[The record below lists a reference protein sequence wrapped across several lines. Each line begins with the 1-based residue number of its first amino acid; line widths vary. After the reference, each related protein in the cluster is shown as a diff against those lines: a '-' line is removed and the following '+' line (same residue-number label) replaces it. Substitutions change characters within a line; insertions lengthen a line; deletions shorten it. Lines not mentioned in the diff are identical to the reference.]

1 MIAENVPHVLQALA
15 MTYPDATTELVHQ
28 NPWQL
33 LVATILSAQCTD
45 RRVNMITPRIFARY
59 PDASSLALGSP
70 DEVESLIRDCGL
82 FRSKAKNLIK
92 TAQRISSEFGGEV
105 PRDRQILMT
114 LPGVGRKTA
123 NVVLSSAFGQDA
135 IAVDTHVFR
144 LSRRLG
150 WSQAKEPLATEKDLM
165 AILPQSTWS
174 DAHHWLIWHGRR
186 VCHAVRPAC
195 HSCPLLAW
203 CPQVGVKPMTE
214 ALGR

>member
-1 MIAENVPHVLQALA
+1 MTAEHVTRVLQELA
-15 MTYPDATTELVHQ
+15 RAYPNATTELVYE
-28 NPWQL
+28 NSWQL

-45 RRVNMITPRIFARY
+45 KRVNMITPRIFARY
-59 PDASSLALGSP
+59 PDAASLALASL
-70 DEVESLIRDCGL
+70 DEVEYLIRDCGL

-92 TAQRISSEFGGEV
+92 TAQRVSTEFGGEV
-105 PRDRQILMT
+105 PSDRELLMT

-150 WSQAKEPLATEKDLM
+150 WSQAKDPLVTEKDLM

-195 HSCPLLAW
+195 HSCPVLAW
-203 CPQVGVKPMTE
+203 CPQVGVKPMAE
-214 ALGR
+214 ALRK